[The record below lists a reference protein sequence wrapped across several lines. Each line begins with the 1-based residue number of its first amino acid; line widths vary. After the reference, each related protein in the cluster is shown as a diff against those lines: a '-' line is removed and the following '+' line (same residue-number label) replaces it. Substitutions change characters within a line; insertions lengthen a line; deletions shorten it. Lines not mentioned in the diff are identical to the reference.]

1 MEGSFPRDSGYLNGG
16 GKMKVAVT
24 GASGYL
30 GRVLLP
36 MLEADEAVENIVAID
51 KVESPKSR
59 KTIFVKR
66 DVRDP
71 SLSKDL
77 NGCDS
82 LVHLAFI
89 VMPIRSEKETDSI
102 NIEGSRNVFYQSAKA
117 GIKKIVHLSSVA
129 SYGAWSDNPV
139 PLYEDSPLRPMRSFY
154 YSRTKGAVEFL
165 LDEFER
171 KHPEI
176 KVVRLRPCIFV
187 GPKINNMMLE
197 FVSHKRIPV
206 LKGKCEPLIQFV
218 WDEDVASAIMLA
230 LKRNVRGAFN
240 LAGDNALSMDRLA
253 ELMGAKTFP
262 IPYALAYVGMKI
274 AWKLRLNKYSH
285 AGWLEV
291 ARYPIIVN
299 CDKAKQE
306 LGWSPALDSSG
317 AIERFVRE
325 YRQQHCPA

>member
-1 MEGSFPRDSGYLNGG
+1 
-16 GKMKVAVT
+16 MKVAVT

-36 MLEADEAVENIVAID
+36 MLEADESVEKIVAID
-51 KVESPKSR
+51 KVEPPKSPKI
-59 KTIFVKR
+59 IFVKR
-66 DVRDP
+66 DVRDD
-71 SLSKDL
+71 SLADDL
-77 NGCDS
+77 SGCDS

-102 NIEGSRNVFYQSAKA
+102 NIEGSRNVFYQSARA
-117 GIKKIVHLSSVA
+117 GIKNIVHLSSVA
-129 SYGAWSDNPV
+129 SYGAWSDNPI

-176 KVVRLRPCIFV
+176 RVVRLRPCIFV
-187 GPKINNMMLE
+187 GPKINNMMVE
-197 FVSHKRIPV
+197 FVSRKRIPV

-218 WDEDVASAIMLA
+218 WDEDVANAILLA
-230 LKRNVRGAFN
+230 LKKDVRGAFN
-240 LAGDNALSMDRLA
+240 LAGDNPLTMDKLA
-253 ELMGAKTFP
+253 ELLGAETVP
-262 IPYALAYVGMKI
+262 MPYTLAYLGMKI
-274 AWKLRLNKYSH
+274 AWALRLHKYSH
-285 AGWLEV
+285 AGWLEI

-299 CDKAKQE
+299 CDKAKKE
-306 LGWSPALDSSG
+306 LGWCPSLDSAG

-325 YRQQHCPA
+325 YTTFLFRRKEK

>member
-1 MEGSFPRDSGYLNGG
+1 
-16 GKMKVAVT
+16 MKVAVT

-30 GRVLLP
+30 GKVLLP
-36 MLEADEAVENIVAID
+36 MLEADESVEKIVTID
-51 KVESPKSR
+51 KIEPPKSP

-66 DVRDP
+66 DVRDA
-71 SLSKDL
+71 SLVDDL
-77 NGCDS
+77 KGYDS

-102 NIEGSRNVFYQSAKA
+102 NVEGSRNVFYQSARA
-117 GIKKIVHLSSVA
+117 GIKNIVHLSSVA

-139 PLYEDSPLRPMRSFY
+139 PLYEDAPLRPMRSFY

-171 KHPEI
+171 IYPEI
-176 KVVRLRPCIFV
+176 RVVRLRPCIFV
-187 GPKINNMMLE
+187 GPKINNMMVE
-197 FVSHKRIPV
+197 FVSRKRIPV

-218 WDEDVASAIMLA
+218 WDEDVANAIVLA
-230 LKRNVRGAFN
+230 LKRDVRGAFN
-240 LAGDNALSMDRLA
+240 LAGDNPLTMDKLA
-253 ELMGAKTFP
+253 ELLGAETVP
-262 IPYALAYVGMKI
+262 IPYTLAYLGMKI
-274 AWKLRLNKYSH
+274 AWALRLHKYSH

-299 CDKAKQE
+299 CDKAKRE
-306 LGWSPALDSSG
+306 LGWCPSLDSAG

-325 YRQQHCPA
+325 YRQQFTYFS